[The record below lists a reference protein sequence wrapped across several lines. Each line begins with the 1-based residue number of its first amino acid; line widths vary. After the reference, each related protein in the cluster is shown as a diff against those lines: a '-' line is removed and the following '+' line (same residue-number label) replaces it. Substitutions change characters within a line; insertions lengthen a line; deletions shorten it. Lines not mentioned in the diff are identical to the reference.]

1 MTTDST
7 PNRDQQPAAA
17 DSITREYPAGSL
29 VVEWRQGLC
38 AHSGN
43 CVRANARVFNPR
55 RQPWIDTAQATDDDI
70 RDAIAKCPSGAL
82 RVREGG

>member
-1 MTTDST
+1 MTPDTT
-7 PNRDQQPAAA
+7 PDRDEPPAAA
-17 DSITREYPAGSL
+17 DSITREYPAGAL

-55 RQPWIDTAQATDDDI
+55 RQPWIDTAQGSDDDI
-70 RDAIAKCPSGAL
+70 RDAIAKCPSGTL
-82 RVREGG
+82 RVRG

>member
-7 PNRDQQPAAA
+7 PEGDKPLAA
-17 DSITREYPAGSL
+17 DAITREYPAGSL

-55 RQPWIDTAQATDDDI
+55 RQPWIDPTQATDDDI
-70 RDAIAKCPSGAL
+70 REAIAKCPSGAL
-82 RVREGG
+82 RVREST